1 MSSEIDY
8 DRVLQLRS
16 EIINEIQKDVVG
28 PREEDELIP
37 TSPSKKYLSG
47 VLYPQQNVDTE
58 FEPEKKMEAN
68 STTENNEP
76 DEIDEKANRTS
87 YPSSMGLTCKVKG
100 DIDEIKLEIEYAKYH
115 KSGSGSW
122 GPFQRTPI
130 KNSENKIIS
139 IPIKLIE
146 GISKPEPIGDN
157 TASINYHI
165 RNVDGDFLVSVFL
178 RNNLPQ
184 LGVKQDPTQCIYQ
197 PVIRLL
203 SKNSTDEIFKDTSAH
218 DLSDEDAS
226 ELQLYKLLFRHR
238 KQFGIGHSCSVT
250 WNSKNVNDFT
260 NIVETTFMPQY
271 EVPKIASND
280 NDREI
285 NKLQALDMKF
295 LADVEDFSDYEKPLL
310 EIYDLYGVWIKK
322 LTTPTN
328 FEEIAE
334 IQIEECEKA
343 RERIKKGISLVSS
356 NKEIGEV
363 FRFANRVM
371 LYQRSYSDWAKLSKE
386 DKKILDRKKPELK
399 GKWRLF
405 QLAFILLNI
414 ESLSDVNSK
423 ERKIAD
429 VLWFPTAG
437 GKTEAYLGII
447 AFTIGLRRFR
457 NKGIFKYG
465 VTALMRYTLRLL
477 TLQQFQ
483 RATAFM
489 CACEI
494 IRKADRNSNGKS
506 KWGSEPF
513 SVGLWLGVASTPNTL
528 KGDNGA
534 KAQLKKAKQSSENVR
549 GSNPYQI
556 RSCPWCGDEIL
567 PDNYDFGGQI
577 EHMRIFCSNK
587 NCEFSRKKSK
597 EEVEDE
603 QGKKFYEERGLPVFL
618 IDEDIYNLCPTLIIA
633 TVDKFAQISWNW
645 KTASIF
651 GKIDK
656 FSTKKGFITSNNPDP
671 PSKVINLKTKYGKD
685 HLLPP
690 ELIIQDELH
699 LISGPLGTLT
709 SLYETA
715 IDDLCT
721 TDESFPKIIA
731 STATTKNSPEQIKRL
746 FNIPRNQVKIFPPQ
760 GFVFGDSFFAKEI
773 STDEEF
779 GKIYLGVCPT
789 SRTGLTILARV
800 AAVILQTVR
809 AYKYEGKYT
818 DDELDPYF
826 TVVSYFNS
834 IKELANANRV
844 FDDSV
849 PDFMRM
855 IQNKYDIVESEED
868 KEVEDST
875 STKFYV
881 PNLFKDELTS
891 RKDANEIPEILKLLD
906 VGLTTGNGTPLD
918 VLLCTNMIQV
928 GVDVDRFGTM
938 IINGQPKQTSEYIQ
952 ASGRIGRKYP
962 GLIIASYNYLKPRD
976 LSHYENFLYYHSTFH
991 QYVEPVSITPF
1002 SPRARDRGLL
1012 GVVVGLMR
1020 LNSNLLSNRN
1030 SAHNF
1035 EINSS
1040 FQPLIDRITNFILE
1054 RVSNIDPT
1062 ETQNTK
1068 TQLQRK
1074 IFEFWD
1080 KRSTIHKNLHF
1091 DKNPYPFAR
1100 EDPES
1105 KYLMKTS
1112 VHSIDKESIL
1122 VPTSLREAEDE
1133 VKLKYYSKK
1142 FKGEDD
1148 E

>member
-1 MSSEIDY
+1 MSSELDMNRII
-8 DRVLQLRS
+8 QLRR
-16 EIINEIQKDVVG
+16 EIVEEIQKDILG

-37 TSPSKKYLSG
+37 TSPTKKYLSG
-47 VLYPQQNVDTE
+47 VLYPQNNFDND
-58 FEPEKKMEAN
+58 FESEKKIEAKDDAGD
-68 STTENNEP
+68 NES
-76 DEIDEKANRTS
+76 DEIDAKVNRTS
-87 YPSSMGLTCKVKG
+87 YPSSMGLTCKIKG
-100 DIDEIKLEIEYAKYH
+100 DTDEIRLEIEYAKYIRPDQNE
-115 KSGSGSW
+115 W
-122 GPFQRTPI
+122 IFQRIPI
-130 KNSENKIIS
+130 KDSENKTIS
-139 IPIKLIE
+139 LPIKLIE
-146 GISKPEPIGDN
+146 GISKPEPIGEQ

-165 RNVDGDFLVSVFL
+165 RKIDDDFLVSVFL
-178 RNNLPQ
+178 RNNLVQ
-184 LGVKQDPTQCIYQ
+184 LSSKQDPTQCIYQ

-203 SKNSTDEIFKDTSAH
+203 SKNLTDKIFKDTSAYNF
-218 DLSDEDAS
+218 SDNDSS
-226 ELQLYKLLFRHR
+226 EFQLYRLLFQHR
-238 KQFGIGHSCSVT
+238 NQFGIGHSCSVT
-250 WNSKNVNDFT
+250 WNLQSTNNFT
-260 NIVETTFMPQY
+260 NIVETTFIPQY
-271 EVPKIASND
+271 EVPQIATND
-280 NDREI
+280 NDVEV
-285 NKLQALDMKF
+285 NNLKALDMKF
-295 LADVEDFSDYEKPLL
+295 LSDVENFSDYKKPLL
-310 EIYDLYGVWIKK
+310 EIYDLYGAWIKK
-322 LTTPTN
+322 LTIPSD
-328 FEEIAE
+328 FKEVAE
-334 IQIEECEKA
+334 SQIEECEKA
-343 RERIKKGISLVSS
+343 KERIKKGIELVSS

-371 LYQRSYSDWAKLSKE
+371 LYQRSYSEWAKLSKE
-386 DKKILDRKKPELK
+386 DKKLLERKKPELK

-414 ESLSDVNSK
+414 ESLSDITSK
-423 ERKIAD
+423 ERRIAD
-429 VLWFPTAG
+429 VLWFPTGG

-447 AFTIGLRRFR
+447 AFTIGLRRLR
-457 NKGIFKYG
+457 NRGVFKYG

-489 CACEI
+489 CACEV
-494 IRKADRNSNGKS
+494 IRRADRNSNGKS

-513 SVGLWLGVASTPNTL
+513 SVGLWLGHTSTPNRL
-528 KGDNGA
+528 GGDDGA
-534 KAQLKKAKQSSENVR
+534 KTQIEKVRQNPENVR

-556 RSCPWCGDEIL
+556 RSCPWCGDDIS
-567 PDNYDFGGQI
+567 PYNYDFGGRI
-577 EHMRIFCSNK
+577 EHMRIFCSNN
-587 NCEFSRKKSK
+587 NCEFSKEKSK

-603 QGKKFYEERGLPVFL
+603 KGKKFFEERGLPVLL
-618 IDEDIYNLCPTLIIA
+618 IDEDIYKLCPTLIIA

-645 KTASIF
+645 RTASLF

-656 FSTKKGFITSNNPDP
+656 LSSTKGFITSNDPDP
-671 PSKVINLKTKYGKD
+671 PARVMDFKVKYGKD

-721 TDESFPKIIA
+721 TEESFPKIIA
-731 STATTKNSPEQIKRL
+731 STATTKNSPEQVKRL

-760 GFVFGDSFFAKEI
+760 GFIFGDSFFAKEI
-773 STDEEF
+773 STNEKY
-779 GKIYLGVCPT
+779 GKIYLGICPT
-789 SRTGLTILARV
+789 SRTGLTILARI
-800 AAVILQTVR
+800 AAVILQTIR
-809 AYKYEGKYT
+809 AYKHEKKYT
-818 DDELDPYF
+818 DEELDPYY

-855 IQNKYDIVESEED
+855 IQNKYDIVELDED
-868 KEVEDST
+868 RKVEDSNKK
-875 STKFYV
+875 KFSL
-881 PNLFKDELTS
+881 PNLYKDELTS
-891 RKDANEIPEILKLLD
+891 RKNANEIPAILEQLD
-906 VGLTTGNGTPLD
+906 VGLTTNNGKPLD

-962 GLIIASYNYLKPRD
+962 GLIITAYNYLKPRD
-976 LSHYENFLYYHSTFH
+976 LSHYENFVYYHSTFH

-1020 LNSNLLSNRN
+1020 LNSNLLSLRN
-1030 SAHNF
+1030 SAYRF

-1040 FQPLIDRITNFILE
+1040 FQPLIDRVTNSILK

-1062 ETQNTK
+1062 ETQSTK
-1068 TQLQRK
+1068 IELQRK

-1080 KRSTIHKNLHF
+1080 KRSNNHKNLHF

-1105 KYLMKTS
+1105 KYLMKSS
-1112 VHSIDKESIL
+1112 VHSIDKESVL
-1122 VPTSLREAEDE
+1122 VPNSLREAEDE
-1133 VKLKYYSKK
+1133 IKLKYYSKK